1 MPAVESIY
9 REPGY
14 NTLRTHE
21 DGANGTWWC
30 HMHSCHFP
38 NDSAYRPCFST
49 ALLKDLRE
57 FQLRTAETI
66 RRPLQLANQRTIRHV
81 VLASATDVFNLG
93 GDLDLFC
100 RLIRLQDRASLMAYA
115 RQCVEV
121 AYGFHRHLNEDVHTI
136 ALVQGDALGGGFEAA
151 LTSDVIIAEE
161 SAQMGFPEILFNL
174 FPGMGAYSLLA
185 RRVGMRAA
193 EEFILSGKILS
204 AAELHKMGLVDVVA
218 TDGQGETAVRNWIEK
233 NGKRRNG
240 LQAVLRARNFIHPVT
255 REELDG
261 IVELWVD
268 AALRLSERD
277 LRMMHRLVRAQ
288 SRRMESTHAE
298 PEAAVAPSES
308 LMAVN

>member
-100 RLIRLQDRASLMAYA
+100 RLIRLQDRSSLMAYA

-151 LTSDVIIAEE
+151 LCCQTIVAE
-161 SAQMGFPEILFNL
+161 SGVGMGFPEVLFDL
-174 FPGMGAYSLLA
+174 FPGMGAYSFLCKRISPSLA
-185 RRVGMRAA
+185 QRMMLDGRVYT
-193 EEFILSGKILS
+193 SD
-204 AAELHKMGLVDVVA
+204 ELYKLGIVDVLAPKGEGVA
-218 TDGQGETAVRNWIEK
+218 AVEEVI
-233 NGKRRNG
+233 RRNQRIG
-240 LQAVLRARNFIHPVT
+240 HARVAMNRVQAACHPVSF
-255 REELDG
+255 EELMNVTG
-261 IVELWVD
+261 IWVD
-268 AALRLSERD
+268 TAMQLGDKSLRTME
-277 LRMMHRLVRAQ
+277 RLVRAQ
-288 SRRMESTHAE
+288 LRRPATQ
-298 PEAAVAPSES
+298 AAVVERRNANV
-308 LMAVN
+308 AAG

>member
-100 RLIRLQDRASLMAYA
+100 RLIRLQDRSSLMAYA

-151 LTSDVIIAEE
+151 LCCQTIVAE
-161 SAQMGFPEILFNL
+161 SGVGMGFPEVLFDL
-174 FPGMGAYSLLA
+174 FPGMGAYSFLCMRISPSLA
-185 RRVGMRAA
+185 QRMMLDGRVYT
-193 EEFILSGKILS
+193 SD
-204 AAELHKMGLVDVVA
+204 ELYKLGIVDVLAPKGEGVA
-218 TDGQGETAVRNWIEK
+218 AVEEVI
-233 NGKRRNG
+233 RRNQRIG
-240 LQAVLRARNFIHPVT
+240 HARVAMNRVQAACHPVSF
-255 REELDG
+255 EELMNVTG
-261 IVELWVD
+261 IWVD
-268 AALRLSERD
+268 TAMQLGDKSLRTME
-277 LRMMHRLVRAQ
+277 RLVRAQ
-288 SRRMESTHAE
+288 LRRPATQ
-298 PEAAVAPSES
+298 AAVVERRNANV
-308 LMAVN
+308 AAG